1 MVNSSLYNSLF
12 NKKGGKNNY
21 SIPVYNLNL
30 MGGSRSSN
38 FMKLLNEKKAFL
50 MSVFA
55 NLITQLGI
63 TYYVMMNYDSNN
75 KSSNNKSSKTFY
87 IIVIVQ
93 FAIIFAL
100 ALLPMPSWIKFFIF
114 SIFSALWGVLFSD
127 ILKST
132 DGNLIQMAIFGT
144 MGIFG
149 AMFLIGALLLF
160 FGIKLGFGMA
170 SFLFC
175 SLLLLIIAQLV
186 MMFAGAYSNYIK
198 ILSAIGLFIFSLYI
212 IYDTNN
218 ILQRDYKGDFITASM
233 DYYLDILNIFLDLLN
248 LNQ

>member
-1 MVNSSLYNSLF
+1 MVNSSLYDRLF
-12 NKKGGKNNY
+12 NGR
-21 SIPVYNLNL
+21 PAL
-30 MGGSRSSN
+30 MGGSRRSN
-38 FMKLLNEKKAFL
+38 FMKLVNEKKAFL

-63 TYYVMMNYDSNN
+63 TYYVMMNYNSNNNSNN
-75 KSSNNKSSKTFY
+75 KSSTKNTIKTSTFY

-93 FAIIFAL
+93 VAIIFAL
-100 ALLPMPSWIKFFIF
+100 ALLPMPSWIKFIVF

-127 ILKST
+127 IQKSN

-149 AMFLIGALLLF
+149 TMFLIGALLLF
-160 FGIKLGFGMA
+160 FGIQLGFGMA
-170 SFLFC
+170 TFLFY

-186 MMFAGAYSNYIK
+186 MMFVEAYSIYMK

-233 DYYLDILNIFLDLLN
+233 DYYLDILNIFLN
-248 LNQ
+248 LTNLEQ